1 MSDARQEL
9 EQEFLKLP
17 RLKNVGLALMDYAA
31 TRYLNNGIGKD
42 ELGVFGVGPICFAFA
57 DWKEM
62 FSICII
68 GVSAEAIREAA
79 PPILQPEKLQEMD
92 LKDNE
97 AGFACFVVRSTVF
110 LGQAV
115 IYIEYALR
123 AGMKG
128 NLPFPESTSLN

>member
-57 DWKEM
+57 DWKR
-62 FSICII
+62 C
-68 GVSAEAIREAA
+68 SAYV
-79 PPILQPEKLQEMD
+79 L
-92 LKDNE
+92 
-97 AGFACFVVRSTVF
+97 
-110 LGQAV
+110 
-115 IYIEYALR
+115 
-123 AGMKG
+123 
-128 NLPFPESTSLN
+128 